1 MQSELAEPITVR
13 DLLTFRLGLGMIMA
27 GIAVV
32 RAGTWSGVR
41 RLLPLL
47 VGVSILVPATP
58 VMIITGGVPDLLALA
73 VIVYD
78 TAPIR
83 GDFELA
89 KRNGKP

>member
-1 MQSELAEPITVR
+1 MMFAVAPMLS
-13 DLLTFRLGLGMIMA
+13 GLGMIMA

-58 VMIITGGVPDLLALA
+58 V
-73 VIVYD
+73 IVYD